1 MSAPFVS
8 HEFEVPTTFAGPGFR
23 LEPLGAE
30 HNERDHEAWM
40 TSIAHI
46 KATPGF
52 EDSDWPNL

>member
-1 MSAPFVS
+1 VS
-8 HEFEVPTTFAGPGFR
+8 PEFEVPTTFAGPGFR